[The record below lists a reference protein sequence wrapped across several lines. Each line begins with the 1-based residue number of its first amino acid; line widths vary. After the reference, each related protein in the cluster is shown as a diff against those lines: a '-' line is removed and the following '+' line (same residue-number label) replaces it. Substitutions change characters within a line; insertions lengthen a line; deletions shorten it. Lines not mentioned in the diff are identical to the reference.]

1 MQWNDHHELEG
12 KHAFLGASNFRWMN
26 QNDVDFEKRYYAQ
39 FATSIGTAIH
49 ELAKDCIDSR
59 MKLTKH
65 DKRLVEYSMY
75 KNGIPKRAYDPD
87 TILTNLLPF
96 VNDAIG
102 YRMSSEI
109 ILFYTYNSFGTT
121 DAIVFNE
128 KEKTLRIHD
137 LKTGTTPSH
146 IEQLIVYAALF
157 CLEYKKKPKD
167 FTTELRIYQSSEIL
181 NYTAEPMEIEKTME
195 LIKLRDSDIKE
206 YYEGDFR

>member
-26 QNDVDFEKRYYAQ
+26 LNDGDFEKRYYAQ

-65 DKRLVEYSMY
+65 DKRLIEYTMY

-87 TILTNLLPF
+87 IILTNLLPF

-109 ILFYTYNSFGTT
+109 ILFYSYNSFGTT
-121 DAIVFNE
+121 DAIAFNE
-128 KEKTLRIHD
+128 KEKILRIHD

-146 IEQLIVYAALF
+146 IEQLIIYAALF
-157 CLEYKKKPKD
+157 CLEYRKKPND
-167 FTTELRIYQSSEIL
+167 ITFELRIYQSSEIV
-181 NYTAEPMEIEKTME
+181 NYSADPKEIEKAME
-195 LIKLRDSDIKE
+195 LVKLRDEDIKE

>member
-109 ILFYTYNSFGTT
+109 ILFYSYNSFGTT

>member
-26 QNDVDFEKRYYAQ
+26 QNDEDFEKRYYAQ

-75 KNGIPKRAYDPD
+75 KNGIPKRAYDPEL
-87 TILTNLLPF
+87 ILTNLLPF

-102 YRMSSEI
+102 YRMNSEI
-109 ILFYTYNSFGTT
+109 ILFYSYNSFGTT
-121 DAIVFNE
+121 DAISFNE

-137 LKTGTTPSH
+137 LKTGVTPSH

-181 NYTAEPMEIEKTME
+181 NYTAEPMEIEKAME